1 MRTDDGRI
9 DHLQRGVRHSASRE
23 PFQDHVPD
31 ATVGPPPKLPKD
43 RVPVAE
49 ALRQVAPRCA
59 GSHQPKHRVEHA
71 AMIAWRPA
79 AAAMDQERFEVRP
92 LIVGHQSANQGCPP
106 QRAALNQFAILASIG
121 LSTRP
126 KSVVNGL
133 DVDASFK
140 LNAGKISFSSKGV
153 SIDGANVSVSG
164 SVNYNPN
171 GEHIAAVEVFLLR
184 NLGYQSDE
192 LNKAAAIIYERDK
205 DNPFFEYLANGR
217 TPRMLQL
224 ILNKCPSLDQPSV
237 SRFQWFPE
245 RGEELQKDR
254 NKTAWAERIR
264 SFVHQQRCARVFGHT
279 SSIAFQKPSAHQ
291 R

>member
-1 MRTDDGRI
+1 MTSCACPGVITTPIGRPSALVRALILVEKPPRERPARYARPPFSTGCAMMRTDDGRI

-43 RVPVAE
+43 RIPVAE
-49 ALRQVAPRCA
+49 ALRQVAPWCA

-126 KSVVNGL
+126 SL
-133 DVDASFK
+133 
-140 LNAGKISFSSKGV
+140 LN
-153 SIDGANVSVSG
+153 
-164 SVNYNPN
+164 
-171 GEHIAAVEVFLLR
+171 E
-184 NLGYQSDE
+184 
-192 LNKAAAIIYERDK
+192 
-205 DNPFFEYLANGR
+205 
-217 TPRMLQL
+217 
-224 ILNKCPSLDQPSV
+224 
-237 SRFQWFPE
+237 
-245 RGEELQKDR
+245 
-254 NKTAWAERIR
+254 IR
-264 SFVHQQRCARVFGHT
+264 R
-279 SSIAFQKPSAHQ
+279 
-291 R
+291 

>member
-43 RVPVAE
+43 RIPVAE
-49 ALRQVAPRCA
+49 ALRQVAPWCA

-126 KSVVNGL
+126 SKVV
-133 DVDASFK
+133 F
-140 LNAGKISFSSKGV
+140 GV
-153 SIDGANVSVSG
+153 SIALNFFIVPLLPDGSAEQ
-164 SVNYNPN
+164 PT
-171 GEHIAAVEVFLLR
+171 ALR
-184 NLGYQSDE
+184 NTLARKKASPPRRTPGLGYSSA
-192 LNKAAAIIYERDK
+192 NSVPASGDK
-205 DNPFFEYLANGR
+205 TPALGRRRRSNP
-217 TPRMLQL
+217 
-224 ILNKCPSLDQPSV
+224 V
-237 SRFQWFPE
+237 
-245 RGEELQKDR
+245 
-254 NKTAWAERIR
+254 
-264 SFVHQQRCARVFGHT
+264 
-279 SSIAFQKPSAHQ
+279 
-291 R
+291 

>member
-1 MRTDDGRI
+1 MMRTDDGRI

-126 KSVVNGL
+126 S
-133 DVDASFK
+133 
-140 LNAGKISFSSKGV
+140 
-153 SIDGANVSVSG
+153 
-164 SVNYNPN
+164 
-171 GEHIAAVEVFLLR
+171 R
-184 NLGYQSDE
+184 
-192 LNKAAAIIYERDK
+192 
-205 DNPFFEYLANGR
+205 
-217 TPRMLQL
+217 
-224 ILNKCPSLDQPSV
+224 QPSTPAPTVSSRSLWGFCWDLFFVQSSVLMGTSTRNISAGNRSRMRAHCLLV
-237 SRFQWFPE
+237 SRNSFQIHTRSKATSNVE
-245 RGEELQKDR
+245 IGLGTELAGCDLHVVYRTILQIQCC
-254 NKTAWAERIR
+254 TFLATGF
-264 SFVHQQRCARVFGHT
+264 SPQ
-279 SSIAFQKPSAHQ
+279 
-291 R
+291 

>member
-126 KSVVNGL
+126 SRNCDCSTKATVRLIPCAQQTKCKSDDPGL
-133 DVDASFK
+133 VRSFASVIF
-140 LNAGKISFSSKGV
+140 LSHRNATTFS
-153 SIDGANVSVSG
+153 
-164 SVNYNPN
+164 
-171 GEHIAAVEVFLLR
+171 
-184 NLGYQSDE
+184 
-192 LNKAAAIIYERDK
+192 
-205 DNPFFEYLANGR
+205 GR
-217 TPRMLQL
+217 TTKR
-224 ILNKCPSLDQPSV
+224 
-237 SRFQWFPE
+237 SR
-245 RGEELQKDR
+245 R
-254 NKTAWAERIR
+254 
-264 SFVHQQRCARVFGHT
+264 RVVV
-279 SSIAFQKPSAHQ
+279 
-291 R
+291 

>member
-1 MRTDDGRI
+1 MMRTDDGRI

-59 GSHQPKHRVEHA
+59 GSHQPKHRIEHA

-126 KSVVNGL
+126 SL
-133 DVDASFK
+133 DSIQAITASAQRFAND
-140 LNAGKISFSSKGV
+140 L
-153 SIDGANVSVSG
+153 DG
-164 SVNYNPN
+164 
-171 GEHIAAVEVFLLR
+171 F
-184 NLGYQSDE
+184 
-192 LNKAAAIIYERDK
+192 
-205 DNPFFEYLANGR
+205 GR
-217 TPRMLQL
+217 TPAVA
-224 ILNKCPSLDQPSV
+224 IKP
-237 SRFQWFPE
+237 
-245 RGEELQKDR
+245 
-254 NKTAWAERIR
+254 AEATNP
-264 SFVHQQRCARVFGHT
+264 VEAR
-279 SSIAFQKPSAHQ
+279 K
-291 R
+291 RK

>member
-43 RVPVAE
+43 RIPVAE
-49 ALRQVAPRCA
+49 ALRQVAPWCA

-126 KSVVNGL
+126 SEPTFWNAWKAYKDAAPLVTATILILANARIVFTDEYVAAFRTHDDAEPIEPARLTPFHMAMLLPDLVLAVGRSFEEFALTIGGRPDAGL
-133 DVDASFK
+133 DPEALWRIPEDINVAPVPPPPRNIRPVDKRFLDARR
-140 LNAGKISFSSKGV
+140 AG
-153 SIDGANVSVSG
+153 N
-164 SVNYNPN
+164 
-171 GEHIAAVEVFLLR
+171 R
-184 NLGYQSDE
+184 
-192 LNKAAAIIYERDK
+192 
-205 DNPFFEYLANGR
+205 GR
-217 TPRMLQL
+217 
-224 ILNKCPSLDQPSV
+224 
-237 SRFQWFPE
+237 
-245 RGEELQKDR
+245 R
-254 NKTAWAERIR
+254 NKLQTERLLSR
-264 SFVHQQRCARVFGHT
+264 
-279 SSIAFQKPSAHQ
+279 PL
-291 R
+291 

>member
-43 RVPVAE
+43 RIPVAE
-49 ALRQVAPRCA
+49 ALRQVAPWCA

-126 KSVVNGL
+126 SATSLSLSRQPRHPRGREKRSP
-133 DVDASFK
+133 K
-140 LNAGKISFSSKGV
+140 
-153 SIDGANVSVSG
+153 
-164 SVNYNPN
+164 
-171 GEHIAAVEVFLLR
+171 
-184 NLGYQSDE
+184 
-192 LNKAAAIIYERDK
+192 
-205 DNPFFEYLANGR
+205 R
-217 TPRMLQL
+217 TPSDGCRADFLGSWGLLFHQYYTLSHL
-224 ILNKCPSLDQPSV
+224 ILLGVNSSP
-237 SRFQWFPE
+237 FPQ
-245 RGEELQKDR
+245 RRQNRSD
-254 NKTAWAERIR
+254 TAGGGGGLIATPGIET
-264 SFVHQQRCARVFGHT
+264 T
-279 SSIAFQKPSAHQ
+279 SSSWRVTAPEDAFCTTPRSRPSPDGRPRRHRPRSVRTLQDHELLGLTGAPQ
-291 R
+291 PL

>member
-1 MRTDDGRI
+1 MSLRTASLAQPLSPSICSGSQSISCIKAGNAVTSCACPGVITTPIGRPSALVRALI
-9 DHLQRGVRHSASRE
+9 LVEKPPRDHLQRG
-23 PFQDHVPD
+23 VPD

-126 KSVVNGL
+126 SPAAL
-133 DVDASFK
+133 
-140 LNAGKISFSSKGV
+140 AGAISSRTS
-153 SIDGANVSVSG
+153 
-164 SVNYNPN
+164 
-171 GEHIAAVEVFLLR
+171 AV
-184 NLGYQSDE
+184 
-192 LNKAAAIIYERDK
+192 II
-205 DNPFFEYLANGR
+205 
-217 TPRMLQL
+217 
-224 ILNKCPSLDQPSV
+224 
-237 SRFQWFPE
+237 
-245 RGEELQKDR
+245 
-254 NKTAWAERIR
+254 
-264 SFVHQQRCARVFGHT
+264 VHL
-279 SSIAFQKPSAHQ
+279 
-291 R
+291 